1 MAKKWWQDKV
11 VYQIY
16 PRSFQD
22 SNGDGIGDLP
32 GIISRLDYLSNLGID
47 AIWLRRY
54 TVPRRMIMDTTFRTI
69 RTLIRCL
76 GVWRIWN
83 A

>member
-32 GIISRLDYLSNLGID
+32 GIIICR
-47 AIWLRRY
+47 IWELTQSGFRRY
-54 TVPRRMIMDTTFRTI
+54 TVPRRMTMDTTFRTI

>member
-22 SNGDGIGDLP
+22 SNGDGSEIFRGSFR
-32 GIISRLDYLSNLGID
+32 GWIICR
-47 AIWLRRY
+47 IWELTQSGFRRY
-54 TVPRRMIMDTTFRTI
+54 TVPRRMTMDTTFRTI